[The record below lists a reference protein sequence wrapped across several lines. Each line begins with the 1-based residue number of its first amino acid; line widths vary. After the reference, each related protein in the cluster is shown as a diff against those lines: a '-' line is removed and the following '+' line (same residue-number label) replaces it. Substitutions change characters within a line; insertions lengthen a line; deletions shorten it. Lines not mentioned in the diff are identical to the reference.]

1 MFYSKTKPRARRTNA
16 LTIKEKPVYTEK
28 IIAGQKT
35 LVNTGEKKN
44 TYKLTQSHA
53 EELKIDNI
61 IRRAALGDV
70 RGLREPV
77 KAEYIDL
84 TTMPKTY
91 AEALQSI
98 IHLEQAFESL
108 PIETKRE
115 YNFSK
120 EAFISDFGS
129 ERFARAVG
137 IEPKVEIEVPGAVQ
151 VTQSKEEFVNE

>member
-1 MFYSKTKPRARRTNA
+1 MPRERKRNA

-44 TYKLTQSHA
+44 TYELTQSHA
-53 EELKIDNI
+53 EEMKIDNI
-61 IRRAALGDV
+61 IRRLALGDV

-77 KAEYIDL
+77 KQQYVDL

-98 IHLEQAFESL
+98 IHLEQAFNSL
-108 PIETKRE
+108 PVETRRE

-120 EAFISDFGS
+120 EEFISDFGS
-129 ERFARAVG
+129 ARFARAVG
-137 IEPKVEIEVPGAVQ
+137 LEIKENIEKPGAVQ
-151 VTQSKEEFVNE
+151 VSQTTGVTNE